1 MKSQPHQFRAAIEEA
16 AERIAP
22 YVRRTPTVTLTAGDL
37 GLETS
42 VTLKLECLQ
51 HTGSFKARG
60 AFNNLLR
67 NRVPPSGVNAASG
80 GNHGIA
86 VAYAAQVLGHK
97 AEIFVPEISSPVKV
111 QRLRDYGA
119 EVNVIGATYAEALE
133 VSETRV
139 RETGALVVHAYDQLE
154 AIAGQGTTARE
165 LEEQEGGFDTL
176 IVAVG
181 GGGFIGGI
189 AAWHKG
195 KTRIIA
201 VEPKACPTLHT
212 AQERGAPVDIEVS
225 GIAADALGA
234 RRIGDYGFSIAK
246 AYIERTVLVEDAAIR
261 DAQLRLWRELRVVAE
276 PSGATALAALTSG
289 AYKSVPGERVGVM
302 VCGSNVDLAT
312 LIG

>member
-1 MKSQPHQFRAAIEEA
+1 MKLQPHQFRAAIEEA
-16 AERIAP
+16 AERIAS
-22 YVRRTPTVTLTAGDL
+22 YIRRTPTVTLTAGDL

-97 AEIFVPEISSPVKV
+97 ADIFVPEISSPVKV

-119 EVNVIGATYAEALE
+119 EVNVIGATYAEALQC
-133 VSETRV
+133 SETRL

-154 AIAGQGTTARE
+154 AVAGQGTTARE
-165 LEEQEGGFDTL
+165 LEKQEGAFDTL

-195 KTRIIA
+195 KTRIVA

-212 AQERGAPVDIEVS
+212 ARERGAPADIEVG
-225 GIAADALGA
+225 GIAVDALGA
-234 RRIGDYGFSIAK
+234 RRIGDYAFAIAE
-246 AYIERTVLVEDAAIR
+246 AYIERTVLVDDAAIR
-261 DAQLRLWRELRVVAE
+261 DAQLRLWRELRIAAE
-276 PSGATALAALTSG
+276 PSGAAALAALTSG
-289 AYKSVPGERVGVM
+289 AYKSAPGERVGVM